1 MDNWYKRWMYHE
13 KLKPEGKIIHTPE
26 ELAALGP
33 GWVDTPGKFGT
44 VPLEDPPPAPP
55 ESRPQLTLNP
65 LAPIVAKIVAEEK
78 SDPPTLPANRP
89 RKNK

>member
-13 KLKPEGKIIHTPE
+13 KLLPQGKIIHTPE
-26 ELAALGP
+26 QLAALGP

-44 VPLEDPPPAPP
+44 VPLEDPPPPAAPP
-55 ESRPQLTLNP
+55 EPVMVPEPERPSLTINLMP
-65 LAPIVAKIVAEEK
+65 KTVSEVL
-78 SDPPTLPANRP
+78 DRTRP